1 MTPDIKW
8 WLQISSSDFRYQ
20 VVTSDIQHPWL
31 CSHGVPTW
39 CELSGGPV
47 CDIWYWRCVD
57 CDEPDCRSDCW
68 DNYKT
73 CLLLSLLDW
82 QIYLTSGY
90 FPSILRSNLSSL
102 DRWKNLSQWSSQA
115 EWYSVNQINWSHCSR
130 PSVHSSMVISCS
142 RLNFIGSPGTFCR
155 LQTEFGKF
163 VSETAMNL
171 QQSIIS
177 YEQTHQSQQS
187 VIISILIKEGILN

>member
-1 MTPDIKW
+1 M
-8 WLQISSSDFRYQ
+8 
-20 VVTSDIQHPWL
+20 TSDIQHPWL

-130 PSVHSSMVISCS
+130 SSVHSSMLISCS
-142 RLNFIGSPGTFCR
+142 PQAAGCR
-155 LQTEFGKF
+155 PSLANLYPRQQWIY
-163 VSETAMNL
+163 SNQLLAMSKHINP
-171 QQSIIS
+171 SK
-177 YEQTHQSQQS
+177 
-187 VIISILIKEGILN
+187 V